1 MAKGLLEKILEN
13 FNENFGFFI
22 LCFRPSF
29 RKSKLPMINHIIHYH
44 LLGTSHHLRPVKSTI
59 VLSFLFVVV

>member
-1 MAKGLLEKILEN
+1 MAKGLIEKILEN

-22 LCFRPSF
+22 LCLRPSF
-29 RKSKLPMINHIIHYH
+29 RKSKLPIINHISEYH

-59 VLSFLFVVV
+59 VLLFLFVVV